1 MNFFANVNQNGLT
14 NAGTMG
20 QNDLMALQKALEVP
34 LEAGYGSDVSTLTG
48 GSALRI
54 QSLDLALQATVQ
66 ENRHFALFNK
76 LPKPRATAVLD
87 EWTEQ
92 HSIGGFFGSTFN
104 TQDGAAMQ
112 TAGQYQRMVGQVKY
126 MTTYRSIPVVL
137 QQQNNI
143 VDAVTIETTNG
154 TKQLLTDIE
163 VGLFEGNS
171 SVIPLSFDGIAVQ
184 IESLGSDDHVIDMR
198 GAALSSIDPIS
209 TASAVIFGFGNFGR
223 ATDIFVPPSVQQ
235 DLNTDLD
242 PAFRVIQDGQAS
254 QTVRGTAV
262 TAIQTS
268 YGTIRTNTDVFIR
281 DEKLK
286 QVFQVRA
293 PWFQAIAAGNNY
305 QPASLAGVAATYAGT
320 LFSAS
325 QLGDYF
331 YGVTGVT
338 NNGES
343 LCTVSAQVAV
353 AAGQAVTLTIGKSV
367 AGSETGYVLYRGSLN
382 GPAQSGTAL
391 GDLRE
396 MVRVPYAGGAT
407 TTHVD
412 YNQDIPGSTMAYIL
426 NLSESDHAIAWRQY
440 LPMMKIAMA
449 AVNSPIIPWLQMI
462 CGYLRIS
469 KRNQHV
475 VIKNIV
481 PNSAAWVPF
490 PTVPYSLASGL

>member
-1 MNFFANVNQNGLT
+1 MNFLNNFNPNGAT
-14 NAGTMG
+14 TAGAMG
-20 QNDLMALQKALEVP
+20 QDEFQALQKALEVP

-163 VGLFEGNS
+163 VGLFEGDS
-171 SVIPLSFDGIAVQ
+171 SVLPLSFDGIAKQ
-184 IESLGSDDHVIDMR
+184 IESLASSDHVIDMR
-198 GAALSSIDPIS
+198 GAALSSIDPI
-209 TASAVIFGFGNFGR
+209 AAAAEVIFGFGNFGR
-223 ATDIFVPPSVQQ
+223 ATDIYLPPSVQT

-242 PAFRVIQDGQAS
+242 PAFRVIQNGQAS
-254 QTVRGTAV
+254 NTVRGTAV
-262 TAIQTS
+262 TGINTS
-268 YGTIRTNTDVFIR
+268 YGEIKTNTDVFIR
-281 DEKLK
+281 DERLK
-286 QVFQVRA
+286 QPFEVRA
-293 PWFQAIAAGNNY
+293 PWFLAIAVANNGY
-305 QPASLAGVAATYAGT
+305 KPQTVVGTPVAIQVGSLFAANQA
-320 LFSAS
+320 
-325 QLGDYF
+325 GDYY
-331 YGVTGVT
+331 YGVTGI
-338 NNGES
+338 NQGGES
-343 LCTVSAQVAV
+343 QTTLSGQVAV
-353 AAGQAVTLTIGKSV
+353 VSGGAISLAITASAGRT
-367 AGSETGYVLYRGSLN
+367 ETGYVLYRSRLN
-382 GPAQSGTAL
+382 GTNAL
-391 GDLRE
+391 TDIRE
-396 MVRVPYAGGAT
+396 MKRIPYAGGAT
-407 TTHVD
+407 TTYVD

-426 NLSESDHAIAWRQY
+426 NMSEQDHAIAWRQY
-440 LPMMKIAMA
+440 LPMMKIPMA

-475 VIKNIV
+475 LVKNIV
-481 PNSAAWVPF
+481 TNSQQWQPF
-490 PTVPYSLASGL
+490 GNA